1 MNEKTTGETTR
12 AESGSPGREAE
23 RPRLAS
29 PLTAEETLTLAEE
42 CDKRLPADTQRELE
56 TPRVYLHGVP
66 HRMQVEDQ
74 LSAVDEVEAAWS
86 IRLPE
91 GAGLGLPGRSA
102 ERLDRA
108 AVTVPEGLF
117 TPPHKPEWSGVA
129 YQPRVAQEFHHFML
143 RSAKGRIIE
152 PYYGIYDNPDARKVY
167 WPSQYPWRCTGRIF
181 TYTTWPTASW
191 AWSGS
196 GVLIGPRIVLTA
208 GHMAPWGKSPW
219 AMLFVPAYW
228 DGASVYGAGASS
240 FVSDYR
246 GWNTGGGTAYDI
258 CLLRLYNPLGSWLGW
273 IGSRTYDGDWEG
285 GNYWVLTGYPGAIA
299 GANRP
304 VYQSGVPV
312 LDDDEDGDA
321 QQLEHHGDSSPG
333 ESGGPMFGFWNDG
346 PHAIGTTSGGETISG
361 GFLGIGDE
369 DNNIAA
375 GGSAMVD
382 LVKWGLSNWP

>member
-1 MNEKTTGETTR
+1 MQQEEK
-12 AESGSPGREAE
+12 
-23 RPRLAS
+23 RPDLANPLSDEDTLRLR
-29 PLTAEETLTLAEE
+29 EE
-42 CDKRLPADTQRELE
+42 CDSVLPEDIQRELT
-56 TPRVYLHGVP
+56 TPRVYLHGVA
-66 HRMQVEDQ
+66 HRAQIDDH
-74 LSAVDEVEAAWS
+74 LSAVEEIEDTWS

-108 AVTVPEGLF
+108 TVAIPEGHS
-117 TPPHKPEWSGVA
+117 TAPHKPEWSGIA
-129 YQPRVAQEFHHFML
+129 YRPRVAQEFHHGML
-143 RSAKGRIIE
+143 RTTKGRVIE

-181 TYTTWPTASW
+181 TYTTWPTSSW

-196 GVLIGPRIVLTA
+196 GVLIGPRLVLTA
-208 GHMAPWGKSPW
+208 GHVAPWGKSPW
-219 AMLFVPAYW
+219 AMLFVPGYW
-228 DGASVYGAGASS
+228 DGASIFGAGASS
-240 FVSDYR
+240 YVSDYR
-246 GWNTGGGTAYDI
+246 GWNTGGATAYDI
-258 CLLRLYNPLGSWLGW
+258 CLLRLYNPLGNSLGW
-273 IGSRTYDGDWEG
+273 IGSRTYDGAWEG

-361 GFLGIGDE
+361 GFLGIGNE

>member
-1 MNEKTTGETTR
+1 MQQE
-12 AESGSPGREAE
+12 E
-23 RPRLAS
+23 RPANTPS
-29 PLTAEETLTLAEE
+29 PLSAEETLRLRES
-42 CDKRLPADTQRELE
+42 CDKDLPEEIHRELT
-56 TPRVYLHGVP
+56 TPRVYLHGLT
-66 HRMQVEDQ
+66 HRAQIDDRLAAVE
-74 LSAVDEVEAAWS
+74 EMEATWS
-86 IRLPE
+86 IRLPA
-91 GAGLGLPGRSA
+91 GASLGLPGRSA
-102 ERLDRA
+102 ERIDRSS
-108 AVTVPEGLF
+108 VVLTDGRS
-117 TPPHKPEWSGVA
+117 TPPNKPEWSGLA
-129 YQPRVAQEFHHFML
+129 YQPRVAQEFHHDMIK
-143 RSAKGRIIE
+143 SSKGRIIE

-167 WPSQYPWRCTGRIF
+167 WPQQYPWRCTGRIF
-181 TYTTWPTASW
+181 TYTTWPAAGW

-196 GVLIGPRIVLTA
+196 GVLIGPRLVLTA
-208 GHMAPWGKSPW
+208 GHVAPWGASPW

-240 FVSDYR
+240 YVSDYR
-246 GWNTGGGTAYDI
+246 GWNSGGGTAYDI
-258 CLLRLYNPLGSWLGW
+258 CLLRLYNPLGNWLGW
-273 IGSRTYDGDWEG
+273 IGSRTYDGAWEG

-312 LDDDEDGDA
+312 LDDDEEGDA

-346 PHAIGTTSGGETISG
+346 PHAIGTTSGGETVS

>member
-1 MNEKTTGETTR
+1 MSESREKR
-12 AESGSPGREAE
+12 AQTPLDFEA
-23 RPRLAS
+23 
-29 PLTAEETLTLAEE
+29 TLKLQDEPDHALPDELAEE
-42 CDKRLPADTQRELE
+42 LSNPRIYFQGIAHRGDFDDRLNA
-56 TPRVYLHGVP
+56 
-66 HRMQVEDQ
+66 VEDT
-74 LSAVDEVEAAWS
+74 EGTWS
-86 IRLPE
+86 IRLPSE
-91 GAGLGLPGRSA
+91 ASVGLAGRSGK
-102 ERLDRA
+102 RLDRA
-108 AVTVPEGLF
+108 SVIVDDGASTA
-117 TPPHKPEWSGVA
+117 PHRPEWSGLS
-129 YQPRVAQEFHHFML
+129 YQPRVAQPFKHA
-143 RSAKGRIIE
+143 RIRTIGGRTIE
-152 PYYGIYDNPDARKVY
+152 PFYGIYDVPDARKVY
-167 WPSQYPWRCTGRIF
+167 YPRDYPWRCTGRIF
-181 TYTTWPTASW
+181 TYTSWPTPNWS
-191 AWSGS
+191 WSGS
-196 GVLIGPRIVLTA
+196 GVLIGQRLVLTA
-208 GHMAPWGKSPW
+208 GHVAPWGSQSW
-219 AMLFVPAYW
+219 AMLFIPAYW

-240 FVSDYR
+240 YVSDYR

-258 CLLRLYNPLGSWLGW
+258 CVLRLYQPLGTQLGW

-333 ESGGPMFGFWNDG
+333 ESGGPMFGFWDDG